1 MVGPITLRESY
12 VGESGKSMKTSR
24 LSRAARS
31 QLARNAHGTQNPPKR
46 RKKSAKLCNRLFT
59 AVENLARIHAPIWV
73 GFNHCS
79 PWRQNV
85 FEGLFQPLH
94 VVVIL
99 LVAVLSYGMP
109 FLAGYFLGRYLE
121 ISKLKGLTETMT
133 CLIATRLKQ
142 E

>member
-1 MVGPITLRESY
+1 M
-12 VGESGKSMKTSR
+12 
-24 LSRAARS
+24 
-31 QLARNAHGTQNPPKR
+31 
-46 RKKSAKLCNRLFT
+46 
-59 AVENLARIHAPIWV
+59 
-73 GFNHCS
+73 
-79 PWRQNV
+79 